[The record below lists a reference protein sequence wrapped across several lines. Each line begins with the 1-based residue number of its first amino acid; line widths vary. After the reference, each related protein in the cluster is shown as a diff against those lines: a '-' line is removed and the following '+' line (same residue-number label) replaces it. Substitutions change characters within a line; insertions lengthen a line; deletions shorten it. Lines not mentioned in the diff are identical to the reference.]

1 MNIKLQSDLS
11 QANESIQYHKREVH
25 ELHQLNKHQA
35 LTIRQL
41 EKDLDV
47 TKRLKEETHRR
58 ADQELVSL
66 EDKLSEEQLRNL
78 NAVRANEEL

>member
-41 EKDLDV
+41 EKDLNV
-47 TKRLKEETHRR
+47 
-58 ADQELVSL
+58 
-66 EDKLSEEQLRNL
+66 
-78 NAVRANEEL
+78 

>member
-1 MNIKLQSDLS
+1 M
-11 QANESIQYHKREVH
+11 H

-41 EKDLDV
+41 EKDLNV
-47 TKRLKEETHRR
+47 SKRLKEETHRR

-66 EDKLSEEQLRNL
+66 EDKLSEEQIRYL
-78 NAVRANEEL
+78 NAVRA